1 MFCLQ
6 LWSSKWCIKE
16 EQKIF
21 SELNAA
27 NGIGGGGG
35 NANAAAY
42 YDAHHNGFS
51 SANGVGSTESI
62 LYDGITTI
70 SQAQSSL
77 YTPPVV
83 STLGKCYHTTFNHQH
98 LTQNQLNDKVL
109 KRSILSILTFLGIFE
124 SVRPTINS
132 VQLVVV

>member
-1 MFCLQ
+1 MYFNDALPQ

-35 NANAAAY
+35 GGGGNGTSAY
-42 YDAHHNGFS
+42 YEGHHNGFS
-51 SANGVGSTESI
+51 TANGVGSTESI

-83 STLGKCYHTTFNHQH
+83 STLGKYFRKNIVIPKP
-98 LTQNQLNDKVL
+98 NELN
-109 KRSILSILTFLGIFE
+109 
-124 SVRPTINS
+124 
-132 VQLVVV
+132 

>member
-1 MFCLQ
+1 MSLMLYSLVCCRVSPPQ

-21 SELNAA
+21 SELNSA

-35 NANAAAY
+35 NGNSAY
-42 YDAHHNGFS
+42 YDGHHNGFS
-51 SANGVGSTESI
+51 TPNGVGSTESI

-83 STLGKCYHTTFNHQH
+83 STLGK
-98 LTQNQLNDKVL
+98 
-109 KRSILSILTFLGIFE
+109 
-124 SVRPTINS
+124 
-132 VQLVVV
+132 